1 MLKKISNSLST
12 DNSIPIFGYSINEAD
27 IASASFFCVLTAL
40 YKAVFCPLLCHRSH
54 FTNKAA
60 AFIPLP
66 RCQFCPTFG
75 MPFRKECHVGKYAS
89 LLPPSFFIDVV
100 GRTAAR
106 ARSAQGASQ
115 FAAGY
120 AAVRLPHHSCAHH
133 ENKLS
138 YSSPV
143 PVDIP
148 GFTGAKEPDSHTWP
162 TTERGNNGARMQQN
176 KYKRDRPER
185 DGLILCFGSQE
196 TAMLCNQL
204 LLGSLSS
211 FSLLVP
217 YVCIIHN
224 RSTDEDGCVSTEA
237 DTEYQGYG
245 KTTDRLTAEDCDSK
259 HCHESRY

>member
-1 MLKKISNSLST
+1 MLHVLKKISNSLST

-27 IASASFFCVLTAL
+27 IASASFFCVVTVL
-40 YKAVFCPLLCHRSH
+40 Y
-54 FTNKAA
+54 KAA

-120 AAVRLPHHSCAHH
+120 TAVRLPHHSCAHH

-148 GFTGAKEPDSHTWP
+148 GFTGARRPDLHTWP
-162 TTERGNNGARMQQN
+162 TTERGNNGGPNGEAGAKM
-176 KYKRDRPER
+176 K
-185 DGLILCFGSQE
+185 E
-196 TAMLCNQL
+196 TAPK
-204 LLGSLSS
+204 GTAS
-211 FSLLVP
+211 FYVSAVRRLPCYVINYFLAALAAFLFSFHTYASYIIGVP
-217 YVCIIHN
+217 MKM
-224 RSTDEDGCVSTEA
+224 EA
-237 DTEYQGYG
+237 
-245 KTTDRLTAEDCDSK
+245 
-259 HCHESRY
+259 